1 MESLVVE
8 CLRCGTSR
16 VTHRD
21 VFKNLDS
28 PECQNCGYL
37 GWQPLLE
44 VTQTDRKRRTR
55 IRKLS
60 EQRRTSVA

>member
-1 MESLVVE
+1 VDSLVVE

-21 VFKNLDS
+21 VFKNLYA

-44 VTQTDRKRRTR
+44 VTEGERRRRPR
-55 IRKLS
+55 ILKLS
-60 EQRRTSVA
+60 ELRRTSVA